1 MYHTKQRL
9 LFITVFFSYL
19 IVALLVDKL
28 YIISHCLFFYIKYL
42 IMFEHP
48 C

>member
-28 YIISHCLFFYIKYL
+28 YIISHCFFLLYQIPDYV
-42 IMFEHP
+42 
-48 C
+48 